1 MTVTIKQCTP
11 KFISKGNIM
20 QPPNYQRDAIPTR
33 QGWRHPRTREL
44 LISRTI
50 PQSAIDEYLGV
61 TPEPQMLKE
70 SPTNFE
76 EAKEELMVEDN
87 LPSELEKMTKLELEA
102 KGREHGIELDRRKN
116 KADLIVELKE
126 VL

>member
-1 MTVTIKQCTP
+1 
-11 KFISKGNIM
+11 M

-44 LISRTI
+44 LISRSI
-50 PQSAIDEYLGV
+50 SQSAIDEYLV
-61 TPEPQMLKE
+61 APPEPQMLKE

-76 EAKEELMVEDN
+76 EAKEELMVVDN
-87 LPSELEKMTKLELEA
+87 LPSELEKMTKLELEE

>member
-1 MTVTIKQCTP
+1 MA
-11 KFISKGNIM
+11 IS
-20 QPPNYQRDAIPTR
+20 PPNYQRDAIPTTT
-33 QGWRHPRTREL
+33 GWRHPRTREL
-44 LISRTI
+44 LISRSI
-50 PQSAIDEYLGV
+50 SQSAIDEYLGV